1 MTSQILFVILIKKL
15 PEKFTLPL
23 KSFEFKLLLLR
34 LLLDVEVTID
44 TKLYTVKTKARNL
57 RELNDSS
64 IAGGSLQSLLVSGS
78 QNTVDSDSIIFR
90 QSSLE

>member
-1 MTSQILFVILIKKL
+1 MCTYLGKLIQYGYKNSGAVTSFMLFVC
-15 PEKFTLPL
+15 
-23 KSFEFKLLLLR
+23 